1 MEDLGDCHPCRGT
14 NRGAVD
20 SVLPTPMVVSVTDK
34 QFLLIAFGSMGLMVV
49 LLVVLVLF
57 A

>member
-1 MEDLGDCHPCRGT
+1 
-14 NRGAVD
+14 
-20 SVLPTPMVVSVTDK
+20 MVVSMTDK
-34 QFLLIAFGSMGLMVV
+34 QFLLLAFGSMGLMVV